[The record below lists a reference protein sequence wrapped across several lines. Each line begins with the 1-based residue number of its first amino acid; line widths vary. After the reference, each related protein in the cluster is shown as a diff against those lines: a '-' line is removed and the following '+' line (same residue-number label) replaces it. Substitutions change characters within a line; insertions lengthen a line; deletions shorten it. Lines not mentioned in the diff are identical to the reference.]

1 MHLRNG
7 RSDRRARGCYAIGPL
22 AWHTRYSSQGVDAA
36 NSQYRRAKQD
46 EIKHR
51 KDGDTNEPCSYC
63 NKRGHGKSAPTRIRR
78 HDYPAYGT
86 IFDKCGRQNHFA
98 SVCRSKGK
106 PTRPQKPTP
115 PCGNTRETEG
125 AVFDSLCTAT
135 SLGNKPDKGVIS
147 LDHHLYCHLND
158 HWIRQPSKP
167 QPFITL
173 TATAHPED
181 YTALGYNP
189 PHHG

>member
-1 MHLRNG
+1 MRPYLVQFQ
-7 RSDRRARGCYAIGPL
+7 AL
-22 AWHTRYSSQGVDAA
+22 
-36 NSQYRRAKQD
+36 AKQD

-63 NKRGHGKSAPTRIRR
+63 NKQGHGKSARTRIRR
-78 HDYPAYGT
+78 HDCPAYGT
-86 IFDKCGRQNHFA
+86 TCNKCGQQYHFA

-135 SLGNKPDKGVIS
+135 SLGNKPGKGVIA
-147 LDHHLYCHLND
+147 LDHHLYCHLTD
-158 HWIRQPSKP
+158 HWI
-167 QPFITL
+167 
-173 TATAHPED
+173 
-181 YTALGYNP
+181 
-189 PHHG
+189 